1 MSGTPGQRNWTAT
14 LAWVLLLLVIG
25 AGIAIWGLSR
35 WQGAAR
41 FLGVDPP
48 DRPVALRLQ
57 QGIPATLAIP
67 VQPDTNLDN
76 RVTSLESRLR
86 NVEGVTQQAAGSV
99 GRADALLVAFATR
112 RAIDRGMALGYLEP
126 LLSQKFGA
134 AHPRAIATIV
144 TAAREP
150 VTLDKLAN
158 DYRALEPA
166 LRKGPPDEGMWTALR
181 RQLGSLVTIH
191 RAATPSPM
199 IEARFDRALES
210 LQQGSVDAALA
221 ETMRLPGA
229 SNAADWTAQA
239 RRYVAAHRAL
249 DEIES
254 SALLAGGP

>member
-1 MSGTPGQRNWTAT
+1 MSGTSGQRNWTAT
-14 LAWVLLLLVIG
+14 LAWALLLLVVG
-25 AGIAIWGLSR
+25 AGVATWGLSR
-35 WQGAAR
+35 WEGAAR

-48 DRPVALRLQ
+48 DRPVALTLQ
-57 QGIPATLAIP
+57 QGLPATLAVP
-67 VQPDTNLDN
+67 NLPDTNLDT
-76 RVTSLESRLR
+76 RVASLESRLR

-134 AHPRAIATIV
+134 SHPRAVATIV

-150 VTLDKLAN
+150 VTLDNLTN
-158 DYRALEPA
+158 EYRALEPA
-166 LRKGPPDEGMWTALR
+166 LRKGPPDEGMLTAIR
-181 RQLGSLVTIH
+181 RQLGSLITIH
-191 RAATPSPM
+191 RASTPSPM
-199 IEARFDRALES
+199 IEARYDRALES
-210 LQQGSVDAALA
+210 LQQGGVDAALA

-229 SNAADWTAQA
+229 SNAGEWPALA

-254 SALLAGGP
+254 AALLSGGP

>member
-1 MSGTPGQRNWTAT
+1 MSGTSRQHNWTAT
-14 LAWVLLLLVIG
+14 LAWGLLLLVIG
-25 AGIAIWGLSR
+25 AGIATWGLSR
-35 WQGAAR
+35 WEGAAR

-48 DRPVALRLQ
+48 DRPVGLRLQ
-57 QGIPATLAIP
+57 PGLPATVAIP
-67 VQPDTNLDN
+67 SQPDTNIDA
-76 RVTSLESRLR
+76 RVSSLESRLR

-112 RAIDRGMALGYLEP
+112 RAVDRGMALGYLEP

-134 AHPRAIATIV
+134 AHPRALATIV

-150 VTLDKLAN
+150 VTLDKLTN
-158 DYRALEPA
+158 EYRALKPA
-166 LRKGPPDEGMWTALR
+166 LRKGPPDEGMLTAFR

-199 IEARFDRALES
+199 IEARYDRALES

-229 SNAADWTAQA
+229 SNAAEWTARA